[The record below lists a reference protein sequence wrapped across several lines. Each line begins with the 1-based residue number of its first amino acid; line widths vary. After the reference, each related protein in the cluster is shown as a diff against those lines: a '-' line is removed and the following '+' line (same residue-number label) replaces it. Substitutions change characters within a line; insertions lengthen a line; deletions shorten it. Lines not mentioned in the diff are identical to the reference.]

1 MIYLNK
7 LQKTHNLYFHSFTA
21 YLGFVLMSSCTC
33 IQSTSLDLTVV
44 EVYTMYHTHE
54 YARVAS
60 RGYIAHVHVSHASL
74 AHREALYSLHL
85 ETIT

>member
-33 IQSTSLDLTVV
+33 IQSTSLDFTVV

-60 RGYIAHVHVSHASL
+60 RGYIARPHVHVSHASL
-74 AHREALYSLHL
+74 TR
-85 ETIT
+85 